1 MGIFLRIYWEL
12 QTSGYRLTHAIKT
25 DMEAHAMK
33 FEHTLQTHH
42 QLHFGDARK
51 MTAVGDIS
59 IDLVVT
65 SPPYPMIQMW
75 DALFARLDSA
85 VAKALRQNYGMVAFE
100 RMHALLDPVWAEV
113 HRVLKP
119 GGIACINIG
128 DAVRKIGDD
137 FMLYPN
143 HARILS
149 RMLAIGFQP
158 LPLILWRK
166 PTNAPNKFMGSGMLP
181 PGAYVTLE
189 HEHILVLRKGAKR
202 EFSTAEDKQRRR
214 ESAFFWEE
222 RNTWFSDVWMG
233 LIGTTQ
239 RLADNGIRKRSAA
252 FPFELPYRLINM
264 FSIKGD
270 LVLDPFLGIG
280 TTLLAAMAT
289 GRNGIGIELETDFR
303 ETVAGSLSSVTSIA
317 QRRLS
322 ERLTNHLKFV
332 EQRTA
337 ADRPIKHRNR
347 LYGFPVM
354 TRQEIELV
362 FHRPTNVSQ
371 TAEDA
376 FRIDY
381 DILPMA
387 DGQGPPPSLPI
398 NCMSTE
404 QPRTRPTQGML
415 FE

>member
-1 MGIFLRIYWEL
+1 
-12 QTSGYRLTHAIKT
+12 
-25 DMEAHAMK
+25 MK
-33 FEHTLQTHH
+33 FEHTMQTHH

-51 MTAVGDIS
+51 MKAIGDNS
-59 IDLVVT
+59 VDLVVT

-75 DALFARLDSA
+75 DTLFARLDPA
-85 VAKALRQNYGMVAFE
+85 VAKALTQHHGMKAFE
-100 RMHALLDPVWAEV
+100 RMHAALDPVWAEV

-119 GGIACINIG
+119 GAIACINIG

-149 RMLAIGFQP
+149 RMLTTGFQP

-189 HEHILVLRKGAKR
+189 HEHILVLRKGSKR
-202 EFSTAEDKQRRR
+202 DFLEAEDKQRRR

-233 LIGTTQ
+233 LIGANQ
-239 RLADNGIRKRSAA
+239 RLADNDIRKRSAA

-264 FSIKGD
+264 FSVKGD
-270 LVLDPFLGIG
+270 LVLDPFLGLG

-303 ETVAGSLSSVTSIA
+303 ETVAESLSTVTSIA
-317 QRRLS
+317 YRRLS
-322 ERLTNHLKFV
+322 DRLANHLEFV
-332 EQRTA
+332 QQRTA
-337 ADRPIKHRNR
+337 AGRTIKHRNR
-347 LYGFPVM
+347 PYGFPVV
-354 TRQEIELV
+354 TSQEVELV
-362 FHRPTNVSQ
+362 FHRPKTVSQ
-371 TAEDA
+371 IAEDA
-376 FRIDY
+376 FLVDY
-381 DILPMA
+381 DIFRLE
-387 DGQGPPPSLPI
+387 DCRRPPPPLTKNRPP
-398 NCMSTE
+398 ST
-404 QPRTRPTQGML
+404 QPRTRPSQGLL